1 MCAIIPRHQKIW
13 EKKFKK
19 KTFKNNCIY
28 YRDIWR
34 NTAHKEH
41 NILGIN
47 IEQRVCAQSFAFLN
61 KLLLVCGA
69 LTRNGEEN
77 FPMSAQPRKR
87 IQRFIQI
94 VQRHRRSLF
103 LFHCALNNHFK
114 TSRGN
119 YEAVTFQVLPL
130 YFDVVEDCRPL
141 AYWLRAQCDL
151 NIFAT
156 KVVHKHQVV
165 ILDSQPSVVFLA
177 LYVQNIG
184 GKTKFTTCSIL
195 R

>member
-1 MCAIIPRHQKIW
+1 MQPTKGARLRGGGSYSQKNKNHVCDYSTAS
-13 EKKFKK
+13 ENLRKKIKK

-34 NTAHKEH
+34 NTTHKEH

-87 IQRFIQI
+87 IQRFRTEIE
-94 VQRHRRSLF
+94 
-103 LFHCALNNHFK
+103 N
-114 TSRGN
+114 
-119 YEAVTFQVLPL
+119 
-130 YFDVVEDCRPL
+130 
-141 AYWLRAQCDL
+141 
-151 NIFAT
+151 
-156 KVVHKHQVV
+156 
-165 ILDSQPSVVFLA
+165 
-177 LYVQNIG
+177 
-184 GKTKFTTCSIL
+184 
-195 R
+195 